1 MSELLMKI
9 IEERKNQKAEYQEY
23 LQKIVELTRKIEK
36 PEEYSGYPERIKNSA
51 ALRALY
57 DNVSKDEELL
67 LTLHEKIMTVKPDK
81 WLGDKAKEK
90 VVLRGIHSVV
100 YDEDKVD
107 KTFSIVK
114 EQREYW

>member
-1 MSELLMKI
+1 M
-9 IEERKNQKAEYQEY
+9 
-23 LQKIVELTRKIEK
+23 
-36 PEEYSGYPERIKNSA
+36 
-51 ALRALY
+51 
-57 DNVSKDEELL
+57 
-67 LTLHEKIMTVKPDK
+67 TLHEKIMTVKPDK